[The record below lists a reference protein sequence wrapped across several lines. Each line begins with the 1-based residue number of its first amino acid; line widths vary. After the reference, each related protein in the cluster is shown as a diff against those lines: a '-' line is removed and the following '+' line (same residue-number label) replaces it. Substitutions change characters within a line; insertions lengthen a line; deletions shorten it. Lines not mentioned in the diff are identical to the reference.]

1 MAFSASSERTFKHRL
16 EVTIPARQ
24 PRPTESLAFFR
35 LFSAAFKLSEGQWR
49 DAVIDVSRQ
58 DCHVANLTV
67 VAAQGIARRTMDRV
81 VTGSNPSKI
90 VASMWSS
97 KLETGDIF

>member
-1 MAFSASSERTFKHRL
+1 M
-16 EVTIPARQ
+16 TILAGQ

-81 VTGSNPSKI
+81 VPGSNPS
-90 VASMWSS
+90 SS
-97 KLETGDIF
+97 FLSLSIR